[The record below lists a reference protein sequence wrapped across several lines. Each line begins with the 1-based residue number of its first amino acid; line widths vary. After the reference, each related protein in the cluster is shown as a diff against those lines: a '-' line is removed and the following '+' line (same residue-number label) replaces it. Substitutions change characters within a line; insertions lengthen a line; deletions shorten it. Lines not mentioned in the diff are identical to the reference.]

1 MFFICAAISQDL
13 LRSEFSKPQ
22 EEQDIKK
29 FNLYV
34 NLVIDLALRESF
46 IDRQLEKLFLSAND
60 MNVIS
65 DYYYLVANMLRFK
78 VSLCKSSSLHSV

>member
-1 MFFICAAISQDL
+1 MFFICAAISGDL

-29 FNLYV
+29 YNLYV
-34 NLVIDLALRESF
+34 NLFIDLALRESF

-65 DYYYLVANMLRFK
+65 NYYYLVANMLRFK
-78 VSLCKSSSLHSV
+78 VSS